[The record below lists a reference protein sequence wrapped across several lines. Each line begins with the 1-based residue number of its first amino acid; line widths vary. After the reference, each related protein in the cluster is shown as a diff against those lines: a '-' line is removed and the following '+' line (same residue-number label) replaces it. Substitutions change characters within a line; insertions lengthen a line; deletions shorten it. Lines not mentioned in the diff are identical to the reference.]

1 MTIELSKVTFVND
14 FVYINCDNGAILVL
28 NKLEESIA
36 EDSRS
41 LDIRNI
47 NIAYLDIDNNYT
59 DCNMA
64 IGLSNAFMRLY
75 SDYKELE
82 GKVLTVDNM
91 SLCKIEVFD
100 E

>member
-1 MTIELSKVTFVND
+1 MVVDLSKVEFDND
-14 FVYINCDNGAILVL
+14 FVYINCENGATLVL
-28 NKLEESIA
+28 NKLEEAIA
-36 EDSRS
+36 DEDNS
-41 LDIRNI
+41 LTIRNI
-47 NIAYLDIDNNYT
+47 NIAYVDIDDNYI

-64 IGLSNAFMRLY
+64 IGLSNDVVKLY

-91 SLCKIEVFD
+91 NLCKLEVIN